1 MHNLK
6 ERYGSIINI
15 NISSNT
21 LETAFIKIFIPNEN
35 NVEQELTSLDVI
47 LQEQDLQP
55 TSNFT

>member
-35 NVEQELTSLDVI
+35 IVEQELTSLDVI

>member
-35 NVEQELTSLDVI
+35 IVEQELTSLDVI

-55 TSNFT
+55 SSNFT

>member
-21 LETAFIKIFIPNEN
+21 LETAFIKMFIPNEN
-35 NVEQELTSLDVI
+35 IVEQELTSLDVI